1 MQFSRIC
8 LPSLSY
14 YRGLTNCFFSILFD
28 IPTCKVAR
36 VQCVEFLGTSGR
48 KTGHVF
54 LFSTVFIGCVS
65 FFRHR
70 HSYVY
75 CKKGIWSFV
84 GGIAERMDETGGRA
98 RTRVPRTRR
107 GGDRVTL
114 DAKRM
119 GRDGPRWPSL
129 RVRLISGTS
138 DNVRITVTRGWTPP
152 LLRMG
157 GGKEVT
163 HETVDALRW
172 IDTCARVHGYRSDF
186 GGPGGSKSCRNSYEP
201 VALLLFCLHRSY
213 PHILT
218 VSVFFFLPRVFA
230 TPVPP
235 PRRFRPSRSFAA
247 AAAAAPTP
255 FSDSEMSSKTGRS
268 TRRLI
273 GTLRI
278 HTHAHTHTYIC
289 AR

>member
-1 MQFSRIC
+1 MFACPRCPII
-8 LPSLSY
+8 
-14 YRGLTNCFFSILFD
+14 GLTNCFFSILFD

-36 VQCVEFLGTSGR
+36 VQCVEFLSTSGR

-129 RVRLISGTS
+129 RARLISGTS

-235 PRRFRPSRSFAA
+235 PPVPSFSFVCRRRRRPDAVLRFRNVFENRSI
-247 AAAAAPTP
+247 
-255 FSDSEMSSKTGRS
+255 DSPANRHATYTH
-268 TRRLI
+268 TR
-273 GTLRI
+273 T
-278 HTHAHTHTYIC
+278 HTHTYIC